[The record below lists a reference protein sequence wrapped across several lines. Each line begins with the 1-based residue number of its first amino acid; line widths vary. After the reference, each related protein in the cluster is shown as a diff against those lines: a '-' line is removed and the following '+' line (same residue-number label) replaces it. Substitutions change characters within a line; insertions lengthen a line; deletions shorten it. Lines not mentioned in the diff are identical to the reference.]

1 MCREPKVRR
10 SAIDLLNQYP
20 KREAWFDTLV
30 AAKVATWIVNK
41 EEEGM
46 ENGFVPDSA
55 RIRLLKHETGPQK
68 QWAKIYYSKLVWKEG
83 TAARETLPPVKIML

>member
-1 MCREPKVRR
+1 
-10 SAIDLLNQYP
+10 
-20 KREAWFDTLV
+20 
-30 AAKVATWIVNK
+30 
-41 EEEGM
+41 M